1 VAGLAVLVAGM
12 IWLNRDDSP
21 TRLAMPT
28 ADGITLPTDSDGR
41 AVDVPPSQ
49 PATAMSFG
57 PGGQILRPDP
67 TRARVVDDT
76 GEDVVVPLAPNTTV
90 DTITGDIIPMPDGG
104 TGGTTVTTGGG
115 GTTTPSTPPP
125 TGTTPPTTTTTR
137 PPPTTTTTQPPP
149 TTTTTQPPPTT
160 TTTTQPTTTTTA
172 DPGPAEP

>member
-1 VAGLAVLVAGM
+1 
-12 IWLNRDDSP
+12 
-21 TRLAMPT
+21 
-28 ADGITLPTDSDGR
+28 
-41 AVDVPPSQ
+41 
-49 PATAMSFG
+49 MSFG

-125 TGTTPPTTTTTR
+125 T
-137 PPPTTTTTQPPP
+137 TTTTQPPP